1 MKQYRIGDFA
11 RCLGVTADFLKHY
24 ENAGL
29 IDVRQHDNGYRYYP
43 FDQSARIIEY
53 LRLRNYGVT
62 VKEMGDF
69 LTGNAEEAVTLLDDK
84 TAALEAEVRRMNA
97 VIEAHRRL
105 KRWYEKR
112 QQRPIDWEIRE
123 TEPWVFL
130 PHSDHQDF
138 RRDKGLF
145 ELLKTWGMWLP
156 VTKSA
161 LAVDVGMTEDTGVVH
176 WGFAVQAALAE
187 KYGLPVNEVVQ
198 TLTFGKAFVYHFV
211 GLEGAFN
218 MADAAAG
225 RHPAFLKMK
234 ALGLTSAGTGLL
246 INEMRLTDAE
256 GHAAGGVG
264 RFIIPIRQ

>member
-29 IDVRQHDNGYRYYP
+29 IDVRQHENGYRYYP

-69 LTGNAEEAVTLLDDK
+69 LTGNAEEAVALLDDK
-84 TAALEAEVRRMNA
+84 TAALEAEVCRMNA

-105 KRWYEKR
+105 KRWYGKR

-130 PHSDHQDF
+130 P
-138 RRDKGLF
+138 DKGLF
-145 ELLKTWGMWLP
+145 ELLRTWGMWLP

-161 LAVDVGMTEDTGVVH
+161 LAVDVGSPEGAGAVH
-176 WGFAVQAALAE
+176 WGFAVRAALAE
-187 KYGLPVNEVVQ
+187 KYELPVNEALQ

-234 ALGLTSAGTGLL
+234 ALGLTPAGMGLL